1 VTLHLHKQ
9 EKDSTMS
16 EENPTLTMIR
26 KFVSLGRAE
35 VTGRPA
41 TAGGNPD
48 AQRMLVAGM
57 QAVGDD
63 GKPIEIGGALLD
75 LLGPRAPYFDQL
87 VLDAINNDVTQI
99 VNIGAG
105 FDDRALRFRDPRV
118 SYYEIDLPHVI
129 AEKRAQLE
137 KAGSDSA
144 GLLFASA
151 DLHVDNITD
160 ILTQAGHDPKK
171 PSLFIA
177 EHLFLFLEQADIVR
191 LLDGIARS
199 AAAGSILAVTA
210 EVHPEPFDSALI
222 LSTSDTVMFGGTSPL
237 NAILARTTWLTML
250 TTAGWTVKD
259 PDTITAVNHF
269 PIPIDNQ
276 TAQIQTQFL
285 TATA

>member
-1 VTLHLHKQ
+1 
-9 EKDSTMS
+9 MS

-35 VTGRPA
+35 LTGRP
-41 TAGGNPD
+41 TTPEGDPD

-57 QAVGDD
+57 EAVGDD
-63 GKPIEIGGALLD
+63 GTPIEIGGALLD

-87 VLDAINNDVTQI
+87 VLNAINNGITQI

-105 FDDRALRFRDPRV
+105 FDDRSLRFRDPRV
-118 SYYEIDLPHVI
+118 TYYEIDLPHVI
-129 AEKRAQLE
+129 AEKKAQLQ
-137 KAGSDSA
+137 KADA
-144 GLLFASA
+144 DHTGLVFAAA
-151 DLHVDNITD
+151 DLHVDSITD
-160 ILTQAGHDPKK
+160 VLIHAGHDPKK

-237 NAILARTTWLTML
+237 KAILARTTWLTMF
-250 TTAGWTVKD
+250 TTAGWTIKD

-269 PIPIDNQ
+269 TIPIDNQ